1 MGKRMLL
8 NIWLAVALLILVWV
22 VWQEPGHVPKPATVK
37 LTDLSPAVIDR
48 LIITNNNETI
58 TLTKQDGSWRLSQ
71 PVEIAANGVRVDDLL
86 EVAQAESL
94 SRFPAAGRDLS
105 EYGLAKPAVRLRL
118 NDTEIL
124 FGGVTPVGQQRYVKL
139 GDTIHLIADRYMFEL
154 TGNAAAWANRNLV
167 PSGKRII
174 ALQLPNMKL
183 TRNDKGEWDVS
194 PSNMEISADAVQGL
208 VNEWS
213 DAQALRVTPYEKHAA
228 EGEVVIGVA
237 GQAQPLRYQIIARKP
252 EMILARPE
260 IGMQFYV
267 ASEQADHLLSFK
279 TKTPKPE
286 AAAATN
292 KN

>member
-48 LIITNNNETI
+48 LIITNNNETV

-124 FGGVTPVGQQRYVKL
+124 FGGVTPVGKQRYVKL

-154 TGNAAAWANRNLV
+154 TGDAAAWVSRDLV
-167 PSGKRII
+167 PPGAQIV
-174 ALQLPNMKL
+174 ALQVPDGKL
-183 TRNDKGEWDVS
+183 TRNDKGEWLET
-194 PSNMEISADAVQGL
+194 PADKGGSSDAAQAL
-208 VNEWS
+208 VDEWR

-228 EGEVVIGVA
+228 LGEVVIGLA
-237 GQAQPLRYQIIARKP
+237 GQAQPLRYQIIARQP
-252 EMILARPE
+252 ELILARPE
-260 IGMQFYV
+260 IGMQFSV
-267 ASEQADHLLSFK
+267 ASESADRLLSVK
-279 TKTPKPE
+279 SSKPE
-286 AAAATN
+286 VAPTK